1 MDLRLPVSTAFSFA
15 VHGLLIFG
23 LLQTLPNLFQ
33 PELYTTLDVILAN
46 TSAEKSPEQAYLKSD
61 QAQLGVL
68 SSDPEQVSANPA
80 YDGTS
85 VLSSQSNA
93 QFIVSPGFRNDNLWA
108 KYDHSSVKRRTVS
121 AASHQA
127 KDAAYLA
134 QWREKIEH
142 IGTTVYQQSVSSGL
156 TGGDVLMLV
165 AVDRAGELVE
175 IQIRRSSGSETL
187 DALAVAIVQQ
197 SAPFE
202 PLPATM
208 QQDTDILEIIRTWKF
223 HSNS

>member
-1 MDLRLPVSTAFSFA
+1 VDLRLPVSTAFSFA

-23 LLQTLPNLFQ
+23 LLQTLPGVFTPQ
-33 PELYTTLDVILAN
+33 LYSALDVTLTNIPA
-46 TSAEKSPEQAYLKSD
+46 TASPEQAYLKSD

-68 SSDPEQVSANPA
+68 SSDPDRTNASPT
-80 YDGTS
+80 YDGMP

-93 QFIVSPGFRNDNLWA
+93 QFIVSPGFRDDGLWA
-108 KYDHSSVKRRTVS
+108 KYNHNSVKRRTVS

-134 QWREKIEH
+134 RWREKIEH
-142 IGTTVYQQSVSSGL
+142 IGTREYQQSVVNNLAS
-156 TGGDVLMLV
+156 GDVLMLV

-187 DALAVAIVQQ
+187 DALAVAIVQR

-202 PLPATM
+202 PLPLSM

-223 HSNS
+223 HANS